1 VRLRPLLVLAL
12 RRQRKEPSMTAT
24 SQESRLREYQL
35 DAAGVERLRGELKE
49 AVVKLWPD
57 QDERYMA
64 VNTLCNMALKSLT
77 HSESG
82 ALPPGVASMIANQQ
96 EPDADLRRAAAI
108 AADRSGDKKDE
119 LDTPLCDGHADAW
132 FTGRNHLPGDTRC
145 VVCAFTPSHVAPV
158 GDWAIGQNV
167 RGLLERI
174 KLHFQRGDP
183 HDARYST
190 LSAEDKA
197 AAFVADA
204 ERASREGD
212 LLYFEIC
219 TLLQRQSIAPSASER
234 GRDDALVERIW
245 ELLWEHC
252 RVVFYPQNNEY
263 PIEHAPHAR
272 KEARLAI
279 IAALTKLAVVPP
291 ESTVTRNAA
300 DSRVKP

>member
-1 VRLRPLLVLAL
+1 MSQTIPDSYTVILDLLNEVADFLEDYADADGGPDGYRPNKAMSLGLRVEEEIARLVAS
-12 RRQRKEPSMTAT
+12 PS
-24 SQESRLREYQL
+24 SS
-35 DAAGVERLRGELKE
+35 GPVE
-49 AVVKLWPD
+49 
-57 QDERYMA
+57 QDR
-64 VNTLCNMALKSLT
+64 VTR
-77 HSESG
+77 SESG